1 MPVEP
6 YTVEKSRAL
15 LNRSDEIMVRGC
27 QGHKRSRDMLAMGYP
42 VFTQRASGAQFWDVD
57 GNEYADYI
65 IGQGALLIFDDIITG
80 FKLCSSGAQGWSG
93 VRPDLCVF
101 GKAIGGGVPF
111 AALGGLKVYMYQ
123 IAAGKLIHAGTLN
136 ANPLCLAAALAAL
149 KIYWRDR
156 EEHPLRLRRLGSLL
170 KNGLAALAK
179 KHGLPLL
186 VNGPGVAI
194 HTMFTTEAAPENY
207 RVYVLRCDRETWAI
221 LRRKFL
227 DTGVRVIERGLW
239 FVSLAHTESDI
250 DETLKRADR
259 AMGESL

>member
-1 MPVEP
+1 MDDQYQTSRLYSERAQRSVAGG
-6 YTVEKSRAL
+6 VNSVIRSLEKPTPL
-15 LNRSDEIMVRGC
+15 FFEE
-27 QGHKRSRDMLAMGYP
+27 GH
-42 VFTQRASGAQFWDVD
+42 GAWLTDVD
-57 GNEYADYI
+57 GNEYVDYI
-65 IGQGALLIFDDIITG
+65 IGQGSLLIFDETITESR
-80 FKLCSSGAQGWSG
+80 LRSSGAEGWSG
-93 VRPDLCVF
+93 VCPDLCVF

-111 AALGGLKVYMYQ
+111 AALGGLKGYMDQ
-123 IAAGKLIHAGTLN
+123 IAEGKVIHVGTLN

-156 EEHPLRLRRLGSLL
+156 EEYPLRLRRLGSLL

-179 KHGLPLL
+179 KHGFPLL